1 MQRAGNELC
10 SLVIAT
16 LEFPYRGATAPQA
29 CVPGPRAAVPPD
41 RRRLVL
47 HSCSEQD
54 PPISRQRPRGFSYTQ
69 KEVALPCFSFESRV
83 SEAEFGGCT

>member
-1 MQRAGNELC
+1 MKFV
-10 SLVIAT
+10 SLVITT

-29 CVPGPRAAVPPD
+29 CVPGRRAAVHPD

-54 PPISRQRPRGFSYTQ
+54 PSISQQRPRGFSYTQ
-69 KEVALPCFSFESRV
+69 KEVALPCFSFESDV
-83 SEAEFGGCT
+83 SRG